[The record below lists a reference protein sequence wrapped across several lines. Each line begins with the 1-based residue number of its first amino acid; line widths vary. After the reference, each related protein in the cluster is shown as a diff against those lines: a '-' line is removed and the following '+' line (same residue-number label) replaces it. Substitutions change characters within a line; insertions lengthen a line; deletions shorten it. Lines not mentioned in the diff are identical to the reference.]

1 MPDPSHNTLHE
12 AQAAV
17 KAGRKKEAAHIL
29 KTLLHTRPD
38 DFRVWLLLATI
49 APPEKRAACLAKA
62 EALAPGQPA
71 VVKARQALGQAP
83 KLQKPLEKPAEVN
96 PSTREGV
103 KSKAAA
109 ADPVVEQLRSQLLH
123 QTPQSPSKPVKKE
136 AAPAPAKKTVNL
148 LWPAAVGVALILMFG
163 FYWIWSGI
171 NDNAIAAEND
181 PDNHTAQLIAP
192 NQEAKEENDLQFVAQ
207 SAQNSPVSTPV
218 IVPTSTPGPTATPTR
233 SPLQPKNIAAS
244 NISLAEWTPTPLP
257 TNTPEPTPT
266 LVPTAVINEYVN
278 VSWPAVEPNER
289 WVDVN
294 LTDQRLVAYEGT
306 TPIYE
311 TAISSGLAPNYTV
324 TGQFRIYY
332 RLESQTMD
340 GTRLG
345 FDYVTPNVPHVQYF
359 YGDFALHGAYWHN
372 NFGQPM
378 SHGCVNLNLPDA
390 EWLYQWADYGT
401 LVNVHY

>member
-1 MPDPSHNTLHE
+1 MPDPSHNTLSE

-17 KAGRKKEAAHIL
+17 KAGRKKEAAQIL
-29 KTLLHTRPD
+29 KNLLRTRPD

-49 APPEKRAACLAKA
+49 APPEKKAACLARA

-71 VVKARQALGQAP
+71 VVKARQALGKAP
-83 KLQKPLEKPAEVN
+83 KHQKPLGKTAKVN
-96 PSTREGV
+96 PPTREAA
-103 KSKAAA
+103 KAAT
-109 ADPVVEQLRSQLLH
+109 ADPVVERLRSQLLPK
-123 QTPQSPSKPVKKE
+123 TPSKSAKEEVVPV
-136 AAPAPAKKTVNL
+136 PAKKTTSV
-148 LWPAAVGVALILMFG
+148 LWSAAVGVALILIFG
-163 FYWIWSGI
+163 FYWIWLGI
-171 NDNAIAAEND
+171 NGDAIAAE
-181 PDNHTAQLIAP
+181 DNLDHQTAQLAAP
-192 NQEAKEENDLQFVAQ
+192 IQEAKEGDDLQLVAQ
-207 SAQNSPVSTPV
+207 LAQNSPTSTPD
-218 IVPTSTPGPTATPTR
+218 IAPTSTPGPTATPTQ
-233 SPLQPKNIAAS
+233 SPLQRKEITAS
-244 NISLAEWTPTPLP
+244 NIALTEWTPTPLP

-278 VSWPAVEPNER
+278 VSWPAVGPSER

-294 LTDQRLVAYEGT
+294 LTDQWLVAYEGT

-378 SHGCVNLNLPDA
+378 SHGCVNLSLSDA